1 MRKLFFHTLTLH
13 LHPTIQRNL
22 VLERRARTIQLSRR
36 YQLIKDLTTDK
47 RRSALLLL
55 LYCAA
60 VRPVKTSLF
69 FNYRRNES
77 NRSLFFTLLTNH
89 SSSLFSLFDLSDGLT
104 FLKSRIFLMTK
115 NFINDSLSKC
125 SMISIFRLF
134 LITLRLMHSLVLLK
148 RF

>member
-77 NRSLFFTLLTNH
+77 NRSLFFTLLTNLN
-89 SSSLFSLFDLSDGLT
+89 SLFSLFDLSDGLT

-134 LITLRLMHSLVLLK
+134 LINLRLMHSLVLLK

>member
-22 VLERRARTIQLSRR
+22 VLERRARTIQLPRR
-36 YQLIKDLTTDK
+36 YQFIKDLTTDK

-60 VRPVKTSLF
+60 VRPMKISLF

-77 NRSLFFTLLTNH
+77 NRSLFFTLLTNLN
-89 SSSLFSLFDLSDGLT
+89 SLFSLFDLSDSLT
-104 FLKSRIFLMTK
+104 FLKSRIFRMTK
-115 NFINDSLSKC
+115 NFINYSLSKR
-125 SMISIFRLF
+125 SMISIFLLF
-134 LITLRLMHSLVLLK
+134 LINLGLMHSLVLLK